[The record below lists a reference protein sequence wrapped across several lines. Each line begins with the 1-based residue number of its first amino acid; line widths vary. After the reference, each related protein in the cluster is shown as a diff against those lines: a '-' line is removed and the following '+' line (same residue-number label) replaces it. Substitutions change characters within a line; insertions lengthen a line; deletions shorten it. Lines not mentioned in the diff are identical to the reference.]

1 MTFLSQFLHILLFEF
16 GDEGLQLVF
25 DFGSHFEGVQK
36 LLEWKDFAHFSDKL
50 Q

>member
-1 MTFLSQFLHILLFEF
+1 VRQDLHVEGLIL

-25 DFGSHFEGVQK
+25 DLGGCLEDVPE
-36 LLEWKDFAHFSDKL
+36 LLHWECLAHFSDKL